1 MPPVKMSSMPLQH
14 RWGVLWVLHLSTGPG
29 LTVPITL
36 CQLLK
41 QRDYDCT
48 TLWTLGGRAEKKT
61 WRANLFFFFLLLAV
75 LTIILPSLKTPKSFS
90 TPSARSLRASPS
102 SQASGAWGRC
112 WQHCGGCLG
121 PACPWGQAGAL
132 GAVWLLGKGY
142 RIASKAGCRSR

>member
-1 MPPVKMSSMPLQH
+1 MGFASVNGSGFNRTYYALPAVKKEIMIAPRCEH
-14 RWGVLWVLHLSTGPG
+14 WE
-29 LTVPITL
+29 
-36 CQLLK
+36 
-41 QRDYDCT
+41 
-48 TLWTLGGRAEKKT
+48 GGRKKKN